1 MKNDLNEGNYKLVL
15 ENLIIKFKSLD
26 PIVISKQTNSFYN
39 SKSNTFKLRFLDSNI
54 YIQYPSGMI
63 YKNNKKLNEDISL
76 NILVIRFL
84 IKGIYINQTNIYL
97 SYKETVG
104 GYVYYSNF
112 KSRTIKSF
120 INKYKDDFNLL
131 KKHMEKIKA
140 EKLDMGDMSYKV
152 RFLNEVYVV
161 FILWYGDEE
170 FEAEGNILFD
180 SNINSYF
187 NAEDLAVIPDI
198 ILNNLNK

>member
-26 PIVISKQTNSFYN
+26 PIVISKQINSFYN

-54 YIQYPSGMI
+54 YIHYPSGLI

-84 IKGIYINQTNIYL
+84 INGIYKNQTNIYL
-97 SYKETVG
+97 SYKETSE

-131 KKHMEKIKA
+131 KRHMEKIKA
-140 EKLDMGDMSYKV
+140 EKLDMGDISYKV

-170 FEAEGNILFD
+170 FEAEGNIWFD

>member
-26 PIVISKQTNSFYN
+26 PIVISKQINSFYN

-54 YIQYPSGMI
+54 YIHYPSGLI

-84 IKGIYINQTNIYL
+84 INGIYKNQTNIYL
-97 SYKETVG
+97 SYKETSE

-131 KKHMEKIKA
+131 KRHMEKIKA
-140 EKLDMGDMSYKV
+140 EKLDMGDISYKV

>member
-1 MKNDLNEGNYKLVL
+1 MKNHLNEGNYKLVL

-26 PIVISKQTNSFYN
+26 PIVISKQINSFYN

-76 NILVIRFL
+76 NVLVIRFL

-180 SNINSYF
+180 SNINNYF

-198 ILNNLNK
+198 ILNNLK

>member
-63 YKNNKKLNEDISL
+63 YKNNKKLNEDIAL

>member
-15 ENLIIKFKSLD
+15 ENLIMKFKSLN
-26 PIVISKQTNSFYN
+26 PIVISKLTNSFYN
-39 SKSNTFKLRFLDSNI
+39 NKSNTFKLRFLDSNI
-54 YIQYPSGMI
+54 YIHYPSGVI

-84 IKGIYINQTNIYL
+84 INGIYKNQTNIYL
-97 SYKETVG
+97 SYKETAG

-112 KSRTIKSF
+112 KSRTIKYF

-140 EKLDMGDMSYKV
+140 EKLDMGDISYKV
-152 RFLNEVYVV
+152 RFLNEIYVV

-180 SNINSYF
+180 YNINSYF

-198 ILNNLNK
+198 ILNNLK